1 MSSIFAH
8 LPQLCV
14 LHQQLRLPCV
24 NGGMAP
30 PDELALEGARKDET
44 PVQLE
49 LGPLPH
55 LAHCLLTVWV
65 RSVLIGTSASATEH
79 ACGFG
84 ATAYA
89 PGVVA
94 VAIAATTASLSA
106 AAASRPR

>member
-1 MSSIFAH
+1 
-8 LPQLCV
+8 
-14 LHQQLRLPCV
+14 
-24 NGGMAP
+24 MAP

-55 LAHCLLTVWV
+55 LAHCLLTVWA
-65 RSVLIGTSASATEH
+65 RSVLIGTSASATER

-94 VAIAATTASLSA
+94 VAIAATAGFSFDCRRRSTEV
-106 AAASRPR
+106 SRARKK